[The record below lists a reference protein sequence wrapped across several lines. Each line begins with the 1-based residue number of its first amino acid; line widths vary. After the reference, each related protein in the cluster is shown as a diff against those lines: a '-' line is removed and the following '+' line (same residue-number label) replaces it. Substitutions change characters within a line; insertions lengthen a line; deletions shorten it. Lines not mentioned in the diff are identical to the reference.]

1 MQKWDICSVLV
12 FIIFVIAIIGC
23 ERHSD
28 KEDLNPD
35 TNEIPAQTQLNVHL
49 NVQDLTKLLRSY
61 RFHEA
66 HLHLL
71 RCIKSGDNE
80 ARFELAKTL
89 LIELSWADRMTDATN
104 SGNQL
109 PASIRKKIGPDPIYS
124 VFRTNSYGIL
134 VLQTNSLGNLP
145 LSTAIMQ
152 IWHMANYPKLISDQL
167 GMYIDAENAR
177 NRPVAQQWKKF
188 VDSAI
193 EHGLGND
200 ILYETAGKPR
210 GYTREEWTSIGAT
223 ASIMTHIDIDNI
235 TIGAL
240 PIK

>member
-71 RCIKSGDNE
+71 RWIKSGDNE
-80 ARFELAKTL
+80 ARCERAKTL
-89 LIELSWADRMTDATN
+89 LIELSCADRMTDATN
-104 SGNQL
+104 RVNQL
-109 PASIRKKIGPDPIYS
+109 PA
-124 VFRTNSYGIL
+124 
-134 VLQTNSLGNLP
+134 
-145 LSTAIMQ
+145 
-152 IWHMANYPKLISDQL
+152 
-167 GMYIDAENAR
+167 
-177 NRPVAQQWKKF
+177 
-188 VDSAI
+188 
-193 EHGLGND
+193 
-200 ILYETAGKPR
+200 
-210 GYTREEWTSIGAT
+210 AT
-223 ASIMTHIDIDNI
+223 
-235 TIGAL
+235 
-240 PIK
+240 